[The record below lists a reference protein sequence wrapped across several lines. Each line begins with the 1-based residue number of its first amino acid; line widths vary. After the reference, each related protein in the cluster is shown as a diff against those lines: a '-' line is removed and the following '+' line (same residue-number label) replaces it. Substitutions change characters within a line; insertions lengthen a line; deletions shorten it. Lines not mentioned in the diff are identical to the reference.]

1 MASLII
7 QTYQNKANNLCN
19 ICFVFD
25 WTVNANS
32 WKQNI
37 IVIKEICSW
46 LPPWMNRRRFCLQV
60 YYTLVDCNPDTLWKL
75 GLLRFF
81 WICRTSCFYSVM
93 QQLARFC
100 RLRRVVRS
108 VCGSRA
114 SCEIVVMVWCEGEI
128 NNSSCYSRPYRSC
141 PLPNNIENIATVDNR
156 PNQQSQVWPP
166 KSARSFLLALAY
178 F

>member
-7 QTYQNKANNLCN
+7 QTYQNKANNFCN

-60 YYTLVDCNPDTLWKL
+60 YYTLVDCNPDTLRKL

-114 SCEIVVMVWCEGEI
+114 SCEIVVIVWCEGEI
-128 NNSSCYSRPYRSC
+128 IQVATVDRIAPAPYRITLRISRQWM
-141 PLPNNIENIATVDNR
+141 DNR